1 MRICRFGDNRLGLLR
16 GELVHDVT
24 GALASLGQHSYPL
37 PTHDLMMASLD
48 KLRPEMEALA
58 DSVEGQPWQELK
70 LLAPIANPGKLI
82 AAPVNYLKHL
92 NEARGDAEIH
102 HQGKVEEIQRVG
114 IFLKA
119 TSSLVGASEGVV
131 IPFPDRRNDHE
142 IELVAI
148 IGKTAKNVAAK
159 DALEYVSAY
168 TVGLDMTVRGP
179 EERSMRKSIDT
190 YSVLGPWLVTA
201 DEFGDPSTVDIEL
214 KVNGETRQRAN
225 TSDLVLNLQQLIEWT
240 SSYYTLHP
248 GDVIFTGTPDGV
260 GQVQKGDVVTAEI
273 ERIGT
278 LRVDIR

>member
-1 MRICRFGDNRLGLLR
+1 
-16 GELVHDVT
+16 
-24 GALASLGQHSYPL
+24 
-37 PTHDLMMASLD
+37 
-48 KLRPEMEALA
+48 
-58 DSVEGQPWQELK
+58 
-70 LLAPIANPGKLI
+70 
-82 AAPVNYLKHL
+82 
-92 NEARGDAEIH
+92 
-102 HQGKVEEIQRVG
+102 
-114 IFLKA
+114 
-119 TSSLVGASEGVV
+119 
-131 IPFPDRRNDHE
+131 
-142 IELVAI
+142 
-148 IGKTAKNVAAK
+148 
-159 DALEYVSAY
+159 
-168 TVGLDMTVRGP
+168 
-179 EERSMRKSIDT
+179 MRKSIDT